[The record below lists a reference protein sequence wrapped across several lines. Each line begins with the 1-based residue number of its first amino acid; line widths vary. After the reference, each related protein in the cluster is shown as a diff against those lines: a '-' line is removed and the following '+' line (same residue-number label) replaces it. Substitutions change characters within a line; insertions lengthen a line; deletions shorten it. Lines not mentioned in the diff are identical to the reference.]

1 MSKYNEIMEHI
12 EVSDEMRSRIL
23 KNIEEQAK
31 AADQGPIFKDSSE
44 SEPDTEK
51 KDFDG
56 EKKDKPDTAKIIKFV
71 TSFAAKAAVFALV
84 AAGAY
89 GVIRT
94 VGLKNTSTMESATY
108 QEAATAEETE
118 TAAWEE
124 EATYETESAE
134 LSDDAAYETE
144 ATEDSSATYEP
155 SFDISESEVNG
166 ATTGDAMNEAPM
178 DAGKKSPLDSVKD
191 LFDSEDK
198 ADNND
203 EASYVIED
211 AEEEAAAISQD
222 SVTLLMVG
230 DILLHTPVEEAAKN
244 SNGDY
249 NFDFIFEHTRDEISA
264 ADIAMVNQEVIIG
277 GEELGVSGYPA
288 FNAPYAIGDAL
299 VNAGFDVIC
308 HATNHALDKGKQG
321 ILNTTD
327 YWEENHPEITVV
339 GINETEDEY
348 ENIDIIEKNGIR
360 IAILN
365 YTFGTNGISAP
376 SDMPHIVD
384 TLDESKVVADLK
396 YAEDNADFTV
406 VCPHWGTE
414 YNLGID
420 KSQRKWTDVFR
431 ENGADLVLGT
441 HPHVIEPIEFIT
453 DDENGITNN
462 HGNGDMLVYY
472 SLGNF
477 VNWTSGTGDGTTN
490 RMLGGMAGVTLSRD
504 ENGDIAVSD
513 YSVQAVVCHVESGPE
528 NVTVY
533 PLSDYTEAMAANNEI
548 KAQDPA
554 FSREYLVN
562 LCDEIWGNIWK

>member
-1 MSKYNEIMEHI
+1 MENI
-12 EVSDEMRSRIL
+12 QVSEEMKNRIL
-23 KNIEEQAK
+23 KNIEAQAE

-44 SEPDTEK
+44 SEPDTENKNSDSQK
-51 KDFDG
+51 K
-56 EKKDKPDTAKIIKFV
+56 EKPGKAEIIRFV
-71 TSFAAKAAVFALV
+71 TSFATKAAVFALV

-94 VGLKNTSTMESATY
+94 VGLKNSSTMESATY
-108 QEAATAEETE
+108 QEAATATEEAIETE
-118 TAAWEE
+118 DSAWAE
-124 EATYETESAE
+124 EATYETEDSE
-134 LSDDAAYETE
+134 WSEGAAYETE
-144 ATEDSSATYEP
+144 ATEDSSEAYEP
-155 SFDISESEVNG
+155 SYDISDAEVDS
-166 ATTGDAMNEAPM
+166 AMTGEAM
-178 DAGKKSPLDSVKD
+178 DADKKSPLDSVKN

-203 EASYVIED
+203 EASYAIEE
-211 AEEEAAAISQD
+211 AEEETAAAASEEGI
-222 SVTLLMVG
+222 TLLMVG
-230 DILLHTPVEEAAKN
+230 DILLHTPVEEAAKTA
-244 SNGDY
+244 NGDY
-249 NFDFIFEHTRDEISA
+249 NFDFIFEHTKDEISA

-308 HATNHALDKGKQG
+308 HATNHALDKGKKG
-321 ILNTTD
+321 ILNTTN

-348 ENIDIIEKNGIR
+348 ENIDIIERDGIR

-384 TLDESKVVADLK
+384 TLDESKVAADLK
-396 YAEDNADFTV
+396 YAEGNADFTV

-414 YNLGID
+414 YKLGID
-420 KSQRKWTDVFR
+420 KSQEKWTDVFR
-431 ENGADLVLGT
+431 KNGADLVLGT
-441 HPHVIEPIEFIT
+441 HPHVIEPIELIT
-453 DDENGITNN
+453 DNKDGITNN
-462 HGNGDMLVYY
+462 HGDGDMLVYY

-477 VNWTSGTGDGTTN
+477 VNWTSGTGDGTAN
-490 RMLGGMAGVTLSRD
+490 RMLGGMANVTISRD

-513 YSVQAVVCHVESGPE
+513 YSVRAVVCHVESGPQ

-533 PLSDYTEAMAANNEI
+533 PLSDYTDALASENEI
-548 KAQDPA
+548 RTQDPS
-554 FSREYLVN
+554 FSREYLVK
-562 LCDEIWGNIWK
+562 LCNEIWGNIWK

>member
-1 MSKYNEIMEHI
+1 MSKYNEIMENI
-12 EVSDEMRSRIL
+12 EVSEEMKNRIL
-23 KNIEEQAK
+23 KNIEAQAK

-44 SEPDTEK
+44 SEPDVEDKNFDNKKKEK
-51 KDFDG
+51 PG
-56 EKKDKPDTAKIIKFV
+56 SAEIIKFV
-71 TSFAAKAAVFALV
+71 TSFATKAAVFALV

-94 VGLKNTSTMESATY
+94 VGLKNSSTMESATY
-108 QEAATAEETE
+108 EEAATATEEAYETE
-118 TAAWEE
+118 ASAWTE
-124 EATYETESAE
+124 EATYETDDAE
-134 LSDDAAYETE
+134 MEEGAAYETE
-144 ATEDSSATYEP
+144 ATKDS
-155 SFDISESEVNG
+155 
-166 ATTGDAMNEAPM
+166 
-178 DAGKKSPLDSVKD
+178 
-191 LFDSEDK
+191 SEDK

-203 EASYVIED
+203 EASYAIEE
-211 AEEEAAAISQD
+211 AEEGTAAATSENGI
-222 SVTLLMVG
+222 TLLMVG
-230 DILLHTPVEEAAKN
+230 DILLHTPVEEAAKTT
-244 SNGDY
+244 NGDY
-249 NFDFIFEHTRDEISA
+249 NFDFIFEHTKDEISA

-308 HATNHALDKGKQG
+308 HATNHALDKGKKG
-321 ILNTTD
+321 ILNTTN

-348 ENIDIIEKNGIR
+348 ENIDIIEKDGIR

-384 TLDESKVVADLK
+384 TLDENKVAADLK

-414 YNLGID
+414 YKLGID
-420 KSQRKWTDVFR
+420 KSQEKWTDVFR
-431 ENGADLVLGT
+431 KNGADLVLGT
-441 HPHVIEPIEFIT
+441 HPHVIEPIELIT
-453 DDENGITNN
+453 ENKDGITNN
-462 HGNGDMLVYY
+462 HGDGDMLVYY

-477 VNWTSGTGDGTTN
+477 VNWTSGTGDGTAN
-490 RMLGGMAGVTLSRD
+490 RMLGGMANVTISRD

-513 YSVQAVVCHVESGPE
+513 YSVRAVVCHVESGPQ

-533 PLSDYTEAMAANNEI
+533 PLSDYTDALASENEI
-548 KAQDPA
+548 RTQDPS
-554 FSREYLVN
+554 FSREYLVK
-562 LCDEIWGNIWK
+562 LCNEIWGNIWK